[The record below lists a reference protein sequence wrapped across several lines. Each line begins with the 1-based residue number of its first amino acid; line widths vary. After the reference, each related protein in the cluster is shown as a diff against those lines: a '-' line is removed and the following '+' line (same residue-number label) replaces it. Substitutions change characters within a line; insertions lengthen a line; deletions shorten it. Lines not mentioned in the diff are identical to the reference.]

1 MGISNIRAKQGHVMA
16 LYNLGQLYRTG
27 EGVKQN
33 FVKATELMRT
43 AAEQGE
49 PLAQLSYG
57 DMFRDG
63 EACFRVVTDSIQ
75 EETYIIKVEPNIRI
89 AKEWWEKSLKNGN
102 QEAKER
108 LEQIYE

>member
-63 EACFRVVTDSIQ
+63 VVTDSIQ
-75 EETYIIKVEPNIRI
+75 EETYIIKVKPNIRI
-89 AKEWWEKSLKNGN
+89 AKEWWKKSLKNGN
-102 QEAKER
+102 QEAIER

>member
-1 MGISNIRAKQGHVMA
+1 MA

-49 PLAQLSYG
+49 PLA
-57 DMFRDG
+57 
-63 EACFRVVTDSIQ
+63 
-75 EETYIIKVEPNIRI
+75 
-89 AKEWWEKSLKNGN
+89 
-102 QEAKER
+102 
-108 LEQIYE
+108 